1 MLPLS
6 KNLKRV
12 AVIGPN
18 ANEKRNLVCRY
29 GPANPPIT
37 TVYEGIKAF
46 LPDAEVKYAKGCD
59 IRDRYFP
66 ESELYDVELD
76 STERAMIDEAVEL
89 ARNSDVAIMVL
100 GGNELTVRE
109 GRSRTSLD
117 LSGRQEKL
125 LRAVYATGRPVVL
138 VMVDGRAAT
147 INWAQ
152 KYVPAIIHAWFPGE
166 YLGQAVAEVLWGDY
180 NPGGK
185 LAVTFPKSVGQIPLA
200 FPMKPGSDSDGDVRV
215 AHVLY
220 PFGYGLSY
228 TDFKYSDM
236 KLSSDTIPADG
247 TVTVSVD
254 VTNTGKRRGD
264 EVVQLYVRDDFSSVI
279 TYEKVLRGFERISL
293 EPGETRR
300 VEFRLDPSAFALLD
314 RENKLTVEPGT
325 FTLMAGSSSADIRTT
340 CKLEIKD

>member
-1 MLPLS
+1 
-6 KNLKRV
+6 
-12 AVIGPN
+12 
-18 ANEKRNLVCRY
+18 
-29 GPANPPIT
+29 
-37 TVYEGIKAF
+37 
-46 LPDAEVKYAKGCD
+46 
-59 IRDRYFP
+59 
-66 ESELYDVELD
+66 
-76 STERAMIDEAVEL
+76 
-89 ARNSDVAIMVL
+89 
-100 GGNELTVRE
+100 
-109 GRSRTSLD
+109 
-117 LSGRQEKL
+117 
-125 LRAVYATGRPVVL
+125 
-138 VMVDGRAAT
+138 MVDGRAAT

-185 LAVTFPKSVGQIPLA
+185 LAVTSPKSVGQIPLA

-254 VTNTGKRRGD
+254 VSKSGKSRGD

-314 RENKLTVEPGT
+314 LENRLTVEPGT

>member
-1 MLPLS
+1 
-6 KNLKRV
+6 
-12 AVIGPN
+12 
-18 ANEKRNLVCRY
+18 
-29 GPANPPIT
+29 
-37 TVYEGIKAF
+37 
-46 LPDAEVKYAKGCD
+46 
-59 IRDRYFP
+59 
-66 ESELYDVELD
+66 
-76 STERAMIDEAVEL
+76 
-89 ARNSDVAIMVL
+89 
-100 GGNELTVRE
+100 
-109 GRSRTSLD
+109 
-117 LSGRQEKL
+117 
-125 LRAVYATGRPVVL
+125 
-138 VMVDGRAAT
+138 
-147 INWAQ
+147 
-152 KYVPAIIHAWFPGE
+152 
-166 YLGQAVAEVLWGDY
+166 
-180 NPGGK
+180 
-185 LAVTFPKSVGQIPLA
+185 
-200 FPMKPGSDSDGDVRV
+200 MKPGSDSDGDVRV

-314 RENKLTVEPGT
+314 LENRLTVEPGT